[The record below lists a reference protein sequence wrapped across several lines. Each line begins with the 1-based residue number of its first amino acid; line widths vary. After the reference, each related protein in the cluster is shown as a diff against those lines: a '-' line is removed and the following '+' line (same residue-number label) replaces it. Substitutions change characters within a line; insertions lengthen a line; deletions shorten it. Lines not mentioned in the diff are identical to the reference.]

1 MRPYLRRKAFLTK
14 KVFNRKD
21 TAMNQ
26 KLKFT
31 EKLGFGL
38 GEIAG
43 CMNSLVAAFLTMFY
57 TDNMAMAAGA
67 VGTMFFI
74 SKLFDGITD
83 LIAGT
88 IIGSLAVGPISVP
101 VNLLTADAIDYGDY
115 KTKVRIDGIGSS
127 VVSFSQ
133 KLSSGLAAG
142 AVGWILQ
149 LTGYVANEVQS
160 ATATFGITLIFA
172 YAPIIALVVTV
183 LILIL
188 FYHYEKVEA
197 EVHEYLAQKGT
208 DAK

>member
-1 MRPYLRRKAFLTK
+1 MNDPLLTSSLSMVSLIPTVISIILLSGPSLRLFGKKKSIFVGAGVMIIGYLIRA
-14 KVFNRKD
+14 
-21 TAMNQ
+21 
-26 KLKFT
+26 
-31 EKLGFGL
+31 
-38 GEIAG
+38 
-43 CMNSLVAAFLTMFY
+43 
-57 TDNMAMAAGA
+57 AAGA
-67 VGTMFFI
+67 LTSVPM
-74 SKLFDGITD
+74 

-160 ATATFGITLIFA
+160 AAATFGITLIFA

-188 FYHYEKVEA
+188 FYHYEKIEA